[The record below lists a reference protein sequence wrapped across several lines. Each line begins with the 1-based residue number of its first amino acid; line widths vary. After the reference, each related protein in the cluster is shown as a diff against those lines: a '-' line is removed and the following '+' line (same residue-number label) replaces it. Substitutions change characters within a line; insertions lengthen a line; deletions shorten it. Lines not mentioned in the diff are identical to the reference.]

1 MMLRPWRS
9 LDNADALTTA
19 PTATT
24 FFIEAAGKPTSNVAP
39 KRGGSILDAD
49 KGSIFEAG

>member
-9 LDNADALTTA
+9 LVNAEALTTA

-39 KRGGSILDAD
+39 KGGSILDAD